1 MHYYTEQKFIS
12 MASLLL
18 RLRALPIPT
27 LAPDISSNLSF
38 SQSETLSLPKP
49 ISPNSVSLSV
59 TSPTLPLISNCVY
72 HKPFKNILHN
82 IHMYMCS
89 FMFLFYKNFGLKF
102 LCFALVFSSLWQRWQ
117 KDRQRQAI
125 CSLLWK
131 CEFLKFIIIFSL
143 FKSWMFL
150 FFVWLLRKP
159 RKS

>member
-1 MHYYTEQKFIS
+1 MPLLKRRRLTCPFYKFPFVALLHRKKKFIS

-59 TSPTLPLISNCVY
+59 TYPTLPLISNCVY

-89 FMFLFYKNFGLKF
+89 FMLLFYKNFGLKF
-102 LCFALVFSSLWQRWQ
+102 LCFALVFSSLWQR
-117 KDRQRQAI
+117 
-125 CSLLWK
+125 
-131 CEFLKFIIIFSL
+131 
-143 FKSWMFL
+143 
-150 FFVWLLRKP
+150 
-159 RKS
+159 